1 MSNNKTPAVVI
12 KTKFYEA
19 DNSNWKIGKGDILDY
34 FEKPEKFVPK
44 INADHAV
51 KSKSSKDFQ
60 DYMDNPEKSL
70 GVFNDM
76 TDKFTD
82 NDKER
87 FRSFERKSKESGCPK
102 YIFVL
107 SFDNDYLK
115 ENGYMD
121 SSGVLNHEKMRN
133 VARQSIHALVD
144 ASHKLDSDNCDYCA
158 CIHLNTD
165 NIHIHYAL
173 LEKEMREDRKVTKKG
188 SKQNC
193 IEQEALRKAKAKA
206 IQIIGQNNIR
216 DRNKKLYEL
225 RQQVLLPQLSTA
237 YNYSMKDIYNLASI
251 LPSDKQWQYNRKRME
266 RYRKPINDCID
277 SIIRSDK
284 KLLSAWQL
292 YNSELNNMQKYYERA
307 YGGEDMVDYKLY
319 KSNQLEDFYAR
330 AGNSLLNYIKSA
342 DFKVTSSNN
351 NDNDDVLSE
360 LPNIPIE
367 IDNSDDNSSEEID
380 VEENATES
388 AHLSEKKIS
397 SHYIK
402 WSKMYNLANKYFYGG
417 DNVDVDIEKAKALFL
432 SEHSQGNLLATCMLG
447 KLYANSGDEKLSQQ
461 YYAEA
466 YNGFSEMLTANTDK
480 WQKQYINYKL
490 GTMSQHG
497 SGVEQDYTAAANY
510 YRAANDY
517 PTALFNLGRLYQ
529 RGLGVGKSDKDA
541 FECFE
546 RAYVLDKKKGLPH
559 NTFALAQC
567 YELGKATS
575 KDNSKAQMLYKEALN
590 AFMLS
595 VKTTPDENVLYRIGY
610 MFYYGKGTD
619 INFEEAEKYFKR
631 SYDYGNINACYF
643 LGKLYKDKGDLQ
655 NAEKYFLLSAKD
667 NNENAQYEL
676 GKMYLDQ
683 GNTSKALHWLHRS
696 AEEHDNAYAQYAL
709 GKIYLAE
716 ENYNELKAEKYL
728 LKSALQENEY
738 AQYAL
743 GKLYLEQG
751 HTPEALQWLHK
762 SADEHNNQYAQC
774 KLGTIY
780 ISRQNY
786 NTIYD
791 LNKSKYYLTCSA
803 AQGNAYAALRLKN
816 FGLSFGQKGQR
827 QGNRLHYDI
836 NKAAADIRKAQSIA
850 DSLYSDAMSHLAMLQ
865 REFEQANN
873 IIRT

>member
-51 KSKSSKDFQ
+51 KSKSSKDYQ

-82 NDKER
+82 DDKER
-87 FRSFERKSKESGCPK
+87 FRSFERKSKKSGCPK

-121 SSGVLNHEKMRN
+121 SSGVLDHEKMRN

-173 LEKEMREDRKVTKKG
+173 LEKELREDRKVTKKG

-216 DRNKKLYEL
+216 DHNKKLYEL
-225 RQQVLLPQLSTA
+225 RQQILLPQLSTA
-237 YNYSMKDIYNLASI
+237 YNYSVKDIYNLASI

-266 RYRKPINDCID
+266 RYRKPIKDCIN

-292 YNSELNNMQKYYERA
+292 YNSELDNMQKYYERA

-351 NDNDDVLSE
+351 NDNDNALSE
-360 LPNIPIE
+360 LPNIPME
-367 IDNSDDNSSEEID
+367 VDNSEDNSSDEIE
-380 VEENATES
+380 VEENAIES
-388 AHLSEKKIS
+388 AHLSEEKMTGNF
-397 SHYIK
+397 IK
-402 WSKMYNLANKYFYGG
+402 WHDMYKVYKEVLKQCNTANNLNRLHKTADEHNNNYAQYALGKIYLSKENYDEQKAEKYLLKSAAN
-417 DNVDVDIEKAKALFL
+417 DNEYAQYA
-432 SEHSQGNLLATCMLG
+432 LG
-447 KLYANSGDEKLSQQ
+447 KL
-461 YYAEA
+461 
-466 YNGFSEMLTANTDK
+466 
-480 WQKQYINYKL
+480 
-490 GTMSQHG
+490 
-497 SGVEQDYTAAANY
+497 
-510 YRAANDY
+510 
-517 PTALFNLGRLYQ
+517 
-529 RGLGVGKSDKDA
+529 
-541 FECFE
+541 
-546 RAYVLDKKKGLPH
+546 
-559 NTFALAQC
+559 
-567 YELGKATS
+567 
-575 KDNSKAQMLYKEALN
+575 
-590 AFMLS
+590 
-595 VKTTPDENVLYRIGY
+595 
-610 MFYYGKGTD
+610 
-619 INFEEAEKYFKR
+619 
-631 SYDYGNINACYF
+631 
-643 LGKLYKDKGDLQ
+643 
-655 NAEKYFLLSAKD
+655 
-667 NNENAQYEL
+667 
-676 GKMYLDQ
+676 YLDQ

-709 GKIYLAE
+709 GKIYLTE

-728 LKSALQENEY
+728 LKSALQDNEY

-762 SADEHNNQYAQC
+762 SADGHYNQFAQC

-780 ISRQNY
+780 NSRQNY
-786 NTIYD
+786 NSIYD
-791 LNKSKYYLTCSA
+791 LNKSEYYLTCSS

-816 FGLSFGQKGQR
+816 FGSSFGRKGQR
-827 QGNRLHYDI
+827 HGDRLHYDN
-836 NKAAADIRKAQSIA
+836 NKATADIRKAQSIA